1 MAKKAK
7 AAPKAKVTVSRVETR
22 HWGPDDDYCVI
33 PEFQV
38 FEDEFPLRT
47 PVRITVE
54 RITEEEYNNFFKDV

>member
-7 AAPKAKVTVSRVETR
+7 TSKAIKVSVSRVETR
-22 HWGPDDDYCVI
+22 HWGPDDDYNVV

-38 FEDEFPLRT
+38 FEEEFPRRT

-54 RITEEEYNNFFKDV
+54 RITEKEYDDFFKEK